1 MMDPMDP
8 MDQDSEEP
16 ESNRGPDAT
25 VSDGMEHLQVAAN
38 EMIAAARVFLNVIE
52 EVVADREKLA
62 SVAGGVTDLLSGTS
76 EMLTRLVQ
84 AAGSTHA
91 ANPADPAGAAGAS
104 ARGRHTTEESASRR
118 PRVRRIDVE

>member
-1 MMDPMDP
+1 

-91 ANPADPAGAAGAS
+91 ADPAGADGAS

-118 PRVRRIDVE
+118 P